1 MDAVGP
7 AGLYLSKQQNPPR
20 LLGEQD
26 AADFAVTRV
35 IFFGFQHHKPGSK
48 RKNGQ
53 HPRDRLEVP
62 GPLPVRKFIRRKG
75 IG

>member
-26 AADFAVTRV
+26 EADFA
-35 IFFGFQHHKPGSK
+35 I
-48 RKNGQ
+48 
-53 HPRDRLEVP
+53 
-62 GPLPVRKFIRRKG
+62 
-75 IG
+75 